1 MVCNADCPRQKDL
14 SNVQN
19 VRLQKAFQLDPSIE
33 FACNWIK
40 AHEMEFE
47 AKVHLPPMVSVNVPN
62 RNYAWQVE
70 MCTSMAQRKVRT
82 WALASLTTDV
92 HLPKRS
98 RLPHV
103 VGLERPGHDG

>member
-1 MVCNADCPRQKDL
+1 MPYSFLAADHARQKDL

-47 AKVHLPPMVSVNVPN
+47 AEVHLPPMVSVNVPN

-70 MCTSMAQRKVRT
+70 MCTSIAQRKVRAEEST
-82 WALASLTTDV
+82 SLTTDV
-92 HLPKRS
+92 HLPEQP
-98 RLPHV
+98 RLPDA
-103 VGLERPGHDG
+103 VGSE